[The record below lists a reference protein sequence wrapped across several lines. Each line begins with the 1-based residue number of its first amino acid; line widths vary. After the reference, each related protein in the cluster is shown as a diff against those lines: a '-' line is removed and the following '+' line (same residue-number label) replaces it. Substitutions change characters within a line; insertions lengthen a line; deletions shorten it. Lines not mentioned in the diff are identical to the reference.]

1 MVDARGPRADPGPV
15 MPLPVAA
22 ALVLTHAAP
31 VAAAP
36 AATATAPTAP
46 GATTPTAPA
55 PRLAGDTTTDLV
67 FGGVATGLWI
77 LAETAG
83 KSWFAPDACRWCDP
97 PGFDASARS
106 LRWSTPV
113 AAEVAGAGTAFLA
126 APAAAFGLTW
136 LAAAHD
142 DRTVDQWTN
151 VLWVVQ
157 GVSTTMVLTNVVKWS
172 LGRERPAV
180 HYRAPDW
187 GNFAVAER
195 NLSFFSGHS
204 SLAFSLAVSSGTVA
218 SLRGYSWAP
227 VVWAVGLPIAAFTA
241 YSRIAADAHYLS
253 DVVVGSL
260 MGALIGGGIPL
271 LFHGRIPAP
280 KGVTLAPFSDGR
292 TVGLAGT
299 FGV

>member
-1 MVDARGPRADPGPV
+1 MGHPTKVAGRRGALTVALGVALLPRPS
-15 MPLPVAA
+15 AA
-22 ALVLTHAAP
+22 ATP
-31 VAAAP
+31 TP
-36 AATATAPTAP
+36 ATAPTAAR
-46 GATTPTAPA
+46 GAT
-55 PRLAGDTTTDLV
+55 LAGDPTTDLV
-67 FGGVATGLWI
+67 FGGVSTGLWI
-77 LAETAG
+77 VAETAG
-83 KSWFAPDACRWCDP
+83 KSWFAPDTCRWCDP

-113 AAEVAGAGTAFLA
+113 AAEVAGAGTAFVA

-142 DRTVDQWTN
+142 DRAVDQWTN

-172 LGRERPAV
+172 VGRERPAV
-180 HYRAPDW
+180 HFRAPDW

-241 YSRIAADAHYLS
+241 YSRVAADAHYLS

-280 KGVTLAPFSDGR
+280 KGVTVAPFSDGR